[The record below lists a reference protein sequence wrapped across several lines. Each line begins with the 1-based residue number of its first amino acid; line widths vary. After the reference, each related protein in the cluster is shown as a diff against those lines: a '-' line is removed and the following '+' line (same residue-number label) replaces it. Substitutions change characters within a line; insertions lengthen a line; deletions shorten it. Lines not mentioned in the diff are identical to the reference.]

1 MEQEDDAE
9 KDLKYYRRVTLK
21 QGVKTLKEKEE
32 EKRRKEAKKDEKL
45 FGEITDDSH
54 QHDRNLTTSKE
65 DEHNTRSKR
74 KKSVSQAANR
84 SERKGA
90 TKATPCGTRA
100 KSRNATEES
109 VVGGKED
116 LSKDTKYLSKKTEVS
131 DDEGANGEKTFLDL
145 TEAARSSPVSTDATD
160 EPTSSSSAVGV
171 KDNTEHASIKQ
182 ALDEKAVVS
191 CRNRR
196 NTSTESTEAIQ
207 GKRLCVQNN
216 NIEGD
221 DDEMIEEEDEDHHSD
236 SREPRL
242 SSMQTKKKN
251 RRTIRTPVKNLKPR
265 NVSFLDCS
273 YWQK

>member
-32 EKRRKEAKKDEKL
+32 EKRRKEAEEDEKL

-54 QHDRNLTTSKE
+54 QHDRNLTTSKKE
-65 DEHNTRSKR
+65 HEHNTRSKR
-74 KKSVSQAANR
+74 KKSIS
-84 SERKGA
+84 
-90 TKATPCGTRA
+90 
-100 KSRNATEES
+100 
-109 VVGGKED
+109 
-116 LSKDTKYLSKKTEVS
+116 
-131 DDEGANGEKTFLDL
+131 
-145 TEAARSSPVSTDATD
+145 
-160 EPTSSSSAVGV
+160 
-171 KDNTEHASIKQ
+171 
-182 ALDEKAVVS
+182 VS
-191 CRNRR
+191 CRKRR

-242 SSMQTKKKN
+242 RSMQTKKKN
-251 RRTIRTPVKNLKPR
+251 RRTIRKPVKNLKPR